1 MKLVWMIVLLGPVA
15 AGAQTGTPVANTQ
28 PAATQVYTNAEL
40 HLRFA
45 YPAEMIPRN
54 AQAAAELG
62 QQMLYGED
70 DGTDARTAMAGG
82 AGRARSTTCMKTLLS
97 VGTDREA
104 AKTPAG
110 SEGGS
115 ARAAGGAAGAT
126 DGAGSVAL
134 FDIDLRCLPP
144 KAQKNRKLMD
154 SVLAGLATQGTT
166 VLGMMPVEQA
176 VGYLLEGQR
185 AYFASAQGQP
195 VAQTDLQPGDDAELT
210 GVVAT
215 AVGGHILAWRLEANS
230 VAYFNRLLRSQVDFG
245 TGPAGMLFPGQVQ

>member
-45 YPAEMIPRN
+45 YPAEMTPRN

-82 AGRARSTTCMKTLLS
+82 AGRARSTTCMKTLLA
-97 VGTDREA
+97 VGSDSHA
-104 AKTPAG
+104 AKAPAG
-110 SEGGS
+110 SGRGG
-115 ARAAGGAAGAT
+115 ARAAGAT

-176 VGYLLEGQR
+176 VGYLLDGQR

-215 AVGGHILAWRLEANS
+215 AVGGHILAWRLQANS
-230 VAYFNRLLRSQVDFG
+230 VAYFNRLLRSQVDLG

>member
-1 MKLVWMIVLLGPVA
+1 MRGLKKRSVVA
-15 AGAQTGTPVANTQ
+15 AALLV
-28 PAATQVYTNAEL
+28 AATAAAQDSGTEHQPQLRTYTNAEL

-45 YPAEMIPRN
+45 YPAEMTPRD
-54 AQAAAELG
+54 AQAAAVQG

-70 DGTDARTAMAGG
+70 DRTDATTAMAGG
-82 AGRARSTTCMKTLLS
+82 AGRARSSTCMKTLLS

-104 AKTPAG
+104 AK

-115 ARAAGGAAGAT
+115 AQAAGAT
-126 DGAGSVAL
+126 DGAGNVAL
-134 FDIDLRCLPP
+134 FDIDLSCLPP
-144 KAQKNRKLMD
+144 KALKNRKLMD

-176 VGYLLEGQR
+176 VGYLLDGQR

-195 VAQTDLQPGDDAELT
+195 VTQTDLQPSDDMELT

-215 AVGGHILAWRLEANS
+215 AVDGHILAWRLEATS

-245 TGPAGMLFPGQVQ
+245 TGHAEMLFPGQVQ